1 MSQKIARVKATALA
15 VPMNFAEFG
24 DDRTRPNSMCL
35 VEVETEDGV
44 IGHGLTSITQGTVIA
59 KMINDVAGPA
69 IIGMDGDTIE
79 RVWQTL
85 YWTLTPWG
93 QSGQGS
99 HAIAA
104 IDLALWDIKGKAL
117 GEPLWK
123 LIGGARDRI
132 EAYATCGFSFFDHD
146 QLADTC
152 KTMVARGYRALKMQV
167 GRPGL
172 DRRKASATLAEIIKE
187 DVKRVTVVREAVG
200 PDIELSVD
208 AGCRLDLPNAVELAR
223 RIEPL
228 NITCFEEPIMQ
239 NDVRLLADMRRRT
252 TIPLSAGQNEGQAY
266 RFRDFLV
273 AGAVDIVQPNAIIT
287 GGMTQCLKIA
297 GMAAAFNTPISNGG
311 GCPYHNMHLQAGVAN
326 GTSIEYQ
333 LNSAGACELF
343 FDGLPKV
350 EDGWIQLPEA
360 PGLGF
365 SPNADAVAEYTVE

>member
-15 VPMNFAEFG
+15 VPVNFSEYG
-24 DDRTRPNSMCL
+24 DDRVRPNSMCL

-69 IIGMDGDTIE
+69 IIGADAMAHE
-79 RVWQTL
+79 RVWQIL

-99 HAIAA
+99 HAISA

-117 GEPLWK
+117 NQPIWK
-123 LIGGARDRI
+123 LIGGVRDRI
-132 EAYATCGFSFFDHD
+132 EAYATCGFSFFDHQ
-146 QLADTC
+146 QLAEIC
-152 KTMVARGYRALKMQV
+152 RAMVGKGYGALKMQV

-172 DRRKASATLAEIIKE
+172 DRRNATVPLAEIIKE

-200 PDIELSVD
+200 PDIELSID
-208 AGCRLDLPNAVELAR
+208 AGCRLDLPSAVELAR

-228 NITCFEEPIMQ
+228 NIACFEEPIMQ

-252 TIPLSAGQNEGQAY
+252 TIPLSAGQNEGQSY
-266 RFRDFLV
+266 RFRDMLV
-273 AGAVDIVQPNAIIT
+273 AGAVDIVQPNTIIT
-287 GGMTQCLKIA
+287 GGMTLCLKIA

-333 LNSAGACELF
+333 LNSAGACQMI
-343 FDGLPKV
+343 FDGLPEI
-350 EDGWIQLPEA
+350 EDGWLRLPQA

-365 SPNADAVAEYTVE
+365 SPNAEAVAEFAVD

>member
-1 MSQKIARVKATALA
+1 MSRKIARVKATAVA
-15 VPMNFAEFG
+15 VPMKFSEFG
-24 DDRTRPNSMCL
+24 DDRARPNSMCL
-35 VEVETEDGV
+35 AEVETEDGI
-44 IGHGLTSITQGTVIA
+44 IGHGITSITQGTVIA

-69 IIGMDGDTIE
+69 IIGADAMAIE
-79 RVWQTL
+79 RVWQRL

-117 GEPLWK
+117 GEPIWK

-132 EAYATCGFSFFDHD
+132 EAYTTCGFSFLDRD
-146 QLADTC
+146 QLANAC
-152 KTMVARGYRALKMQV
+152 QIMVAKGYRAVKMQV

-172 DRRKASATLAEIIKE
+172 DRRNSAAPLAETINE
-187 DVKRVTVVREAVG
+187 DVSRVAAVREAVG
-200 PDIELSVD
+200 PDIEVSVD
-208 AGCRLDLPNAVELAR
+208 AGCRLDLPNAVDLAR
-223 RIEPL
+223 RLEPL
-228 NITCFEEPIMQ
+228 NVACFEEPIMQ

-266 RFRDFLV
+266 RFRDMLV

-333 LNSAGACELF
+333 LNSAGACQRI
-343 FDGLPKV
+343 FDGLP
-350 EDGWIQLPEA
+350 EIEGGWVQLPET

-365 SPNADAVAEYTVE
+365 SPNAEAIAEFTVE

>member
-1 MSQKIARVKATALA
+1 MSRKIARVKATAVA
-15 VPMNFAEFG
+15 VPMKFSEFG
-24 DDRTRPNSMCL
+24 DDRARPNSMCL
-35 VEVETEDGV
+35 AEVETEDGI

-69 IIGMDGDTIE
+69 IIGADAMAIE
-79 RVWQTL
+79 RVWQML

-117 GEPLWK
+117 DQPIWK
-123 LIGGARDRI
+123 LIGGARDRV
-132 EAYATCGFSFFDHD
+132 EAYATCGFSFFDHE
-146 QLADTC
+146 QLADAAR
-152 KTMVARGYRALKMQV
+152 TMVAKGYRAVKMQV

-172 DRRKASATLAEIIKE
+172 DRRKSTAPLAEIINE
-187 DVKRVTVVREAVG
+187 DVKRVAAVREAVG
-200 PDIELSVD
+200 PDIEVSVD
-208 AGCRLDLPNAVELAR
+208 AGCRLDLPSAVELAR
-223 RIEPL
+223 RLEPL
-228 NITCFEEPIMQ
+228 NVACFEEPIMQ

-266 RFRDFLV
+266 RFRDMLV

-333 LNSAGACELF
+333 LNSAGACQII
-343 FDGLPKV
+343 FDGLPEV
-350 EDGWIQLPEA
+350 EDGWLQLPET

-365 SPNADAVAEYTVE
+365 SPNADAIAEFTVE

>member
-1 MSQKIARVKATALA
+1 MSRKIARVKATAVA
-15 VPMNFAEFG
+15 VPMKFSEFG
-24 DDRTRPNSMCL
+24 DDRARPNSMCL
-35 VEVETEDGV
+35 AEVETEDGI
-44 IGHGLTSITQGTVIA
+44 IGHGITSITQGTVIA

-69 IIGMDGDTIE
+69 IIGADAMAIE
-79 RVWQTL
+79 RVWQSL

-117 GEPLWK
+117 DEPIWK

-132 EAYATCGFSFFDHD
+132 EAYTTCGFSFLDRD
-146 QLADTC
+146 KLANAC
-152 KTMVARGYRALKMQV
+152 QIMVAKGYRAVKMQV

-172 DRRKASATLAEIIKE
+172 DRRNSTAPLAETINE
-187 DVKRVTVVREAVG
+187 DVNRVAAVREAVG
-200 PDIELSVD
+200 PDIEVS
-208 AGCRLDLPNAVELAR
+208 
-223 RIEPL
+223 L
-228 NITCFEEPIMQ
+228 NVACFEEPIMQ

-266 RFRDFLV
+266 RFRDMLV

-333 LNSAGACELF
+333 LNSAGACQRI
-343 FDGLPKV
+343 FDGLPEI
-350 EDGWIQLPEA
+350 EDGWVQLPET

-365 SPNADAVAEYTVE
+365 SPNAEAIAEFTVE

>member
-1 MSQKIARVKATALA
+1 MGQKIARVKATALA
-15 VPMNFAEFG
+15 VPVKFSQFG
-24 DDRTRPNSMCL
+24 DDRVRPNSMCL
-35 VEVETEDGV
+35 AEVETEDGV

-69 IIGMDGDTIE
+69 IIGADAMAHE
-79 RVWQTL
+79 RVWQIL

-117 GEPLWK
+117 NEPIWK
-123 LIGGARDRI
+123 LIGGARDRV

-146 QLADTC
+146 QLADAA
-152 KTMVARGYRALKMQV
+152 KTMVGKGYRALKMQV

-172 DRRKASATLAEIIKE
+172 DRRNATATLAEMIIE
-187 DVKRVTVVREAVG
+187 DVKRVGVMREAAG

-208 AGCRLDLPNAVELAR
+208 AGCRLDLPTAVELAR
-223 RIEPL
+223 RLEPL
-228 NITCFEEPIMQ
+228 SIACFEEPIMQ

-266 RFRDFLV
+266 RFRDMLV
-273 AGAVDIVQPNAIIT
+273 AGAVDIVQPNAVIT

-333 LNSAGACELF
+333 LNSAVACQMIY
-343 FDGLPKV
+343 DGLPEI
-350 EDGWIQLPEA
+350 EDGWLRLPEA

-365 SPNADAVAEYTVE
+365 SPNGEAVAEFAVD

>member
-1 MSQKIARVKATALA
+1 MSQKIARVKATALS
-15 VPMNFAEFG
+15 VPMKFTEFG
-24 DDRTRPNSMCL
+24 DDRARPNSMCL
-35 VEVETEDGV
+35 VEVETEDGI

-132 EAYATCGFSFFDHD
+132 EAYATCGFSFFDHE
-146 QLADTC
+146 QLANAVQI
-152 KTMVARGYRALKMQV
+152 MVAKGYRAVKMQV

-172 DRRKASATLAEIIKE
+172 DRRKNTVTLAETVKE

-200 PDIELSVD
+200 PDVEVSVD
-208 AGCRLDLPNAVELAR
+208 AGCRYDLPNAVELAR

-239 NDVRLLADMRRRT
+239 NDVCLLADMRRRT

-266 RFRDFLV
+266 RFRDLLV

-333 LNSAGACELF
+333 LNSAGACEMF
-343 FDGLPKV
+343 FDGLPEIK
-350 EDGWIQLPEA
+350 DGWLQMPET

-365 SPNADAVAEYTVE
+365 SPNADAVAEYAVE

>member
-1 MSQKIARVKATALA
+1 MSRKIARVKATAVA
-15 VPMNFAEFG
+15 VPMKFSEFG
-24 DDRTRPNSMCL
+24 DDRARPNSMCL
-35 VEVETEDGV
+35 AEVETEDGI

-69 IIGMDGDTIE
+69 IIGADAMAHE
-79 RVWQTL
+79 RVWQML

-117 GEPLWK
+117 GEPIWK
-123 LIGGARDRI
+123 LIVGARDRI
-132 EAYATCGFSFFDHD
+132 EAYTTCGFSFLDRD
-146 QLADTC
+146 QLANAC
-152 KTMVARGYRALKMQV
+152 RIMVAKGYRAVKMQV

-172 DRRKASATLAEIIKE
+172 DRRNSTAPLAETINE
-187 DVKRVTVVREAVG
+187 DVSRVAAVREAVG
-200 PDIELSVD
+200 PDIEVSVD

-223 RIEPL
+223 RLEPL
-228 NITCFEEPIMQ
+228 NVACFEEPIMQ

-266 RFRDFLV
+266 RFRDMLV

-333 LNSAGACELF
+333 LNSAGACQMI
-343 FDGLPKV
+343 FDGLPEI
-350 EDGWIQLPEA
+350 EDGWVQLPET

-365 SPNADAVAEYTVE
+365 SPNAEAIAEFTVE